1 MVAHPGV
8 SFNNLNLCNG
18 LLTRITSPQ
27 RKVLPRNQINGRC
40 MAGVKIKLSRLRIA
54 CEDQLVPFEGLW
66 GYTQSLNNYRG
77 TIFRFPLRTTATSS
91 GSALRN
97 SKRVVDESEVC
108 KLMKTYFH
116 EARTSLLFLR
126 RIKSIDFG
134 IQSQPD
140 FEWSITRLP
149 HVDEDVDLFSK
160 PVVCQITWK
169 SIFGTQLTG
178 KDIWWVAIEDLLP
191 KADRLP
197 DSSRRE
203 MKNVECGIAA
213 LISSK
218 FDSLSSPAAGP
229 EASRPR
235 MFSTLPLPTYSDLPV
250 HIHATFWLS
259 GDRQSIAIDDRG
271 IKSQGVGWN
280 RYLLQEALPNLY
292 LSFLDDILPQVRQRV
307 FSFWPQEEPP
317 KRSCAELLCESF
329 WQKLPGSS
337 QRLFPKAQPAVGAP
351 QRRPPES
358 LDISRAVFDFLYSSQ
373 SKTLAPLLMAMQ
385 VNLVRDIPIKITKHL
400 KAVPEVKCVTGP
412 MLRALFK
419 SENGRTNLLKEVAQ
433 NPNILEVLFDLLIP
447 VNAEL
452 HHLDGCHVLPL
463 ADGTLAT
470 LRLKN
475 SIGAESPK
483 YFVVSE
489 DELKLFGF
497 ASRHLVKSSIG
508 TMLEPVL
515 DSGKFNLARLKLC
528 DVKKLLEMKP
538 AVSTR
543 SAKEDRWLT
552 EFWKYWNSNIDSSMP
567 SSNIDTLKATIFG
580 ATSLRLNGTHLYSSP
595 QLFHTLPAVVEPS
608 SGEHKKLCD
617 RIPDL
622 WRFNPDLMPKSMAD
636 EEKSFY
642 CEASFYRFIRSLRLL
657 SGRSG
662 IGMFVK
668 THLDAANLKVRTPLK
683 ALRIPSYSKMS
694 HESSYIPKSLA
705 QG

>member
-1 MVAHPGV
+1 MVAHLGV

-116 EARTSLLFLR
+116 EGRTSLLFLR

-140 FEWSITRLP
+140 FEWSITRLL

-160 PVVCQITWK
+160 SVVCQITWK

-178 KDIWWVAIEDLLP
+178 KDKWWVAIEDLLP
-191 KADRLP
+191 EADRLP

-218 FDSLSSPAAGP
+218 FDSLSSPAVGP
-229 EASRPR
+229 EASPPR

-259 GDRQSIAIDDRG
+259 GDRQSIAIDDV
-271 IKSQGVGWN
+271 KSQGVGWN

-317 KRSCAELLCESF
+317 KRSCAELLCASF
-329 WQKLPGSS
+329 WQKLPRTS

-358 LDISRAVFDFLYSSQ
+358 LDISRAVFDFLSSSQ

-412 MLRALFK
+412 MLRTLFK

-447 VNAEL
+447 VDAEL

-515 DSGKFNLARLKLC
+515 ESGKFNLARLKLR

-538 AVSTR
+538 TVSTR
-543 SAKEDRWLT
+543 SAEEDRWLT
-552 EFWKYWNSNIDSSMP
+552 EFWKYWNSNIDSSVP
-567 SSNIDTLKATIFG
+567 SSNIDTLDAKIFG
-580 ATSLRLNGTHLYSSP
+580 RTRSGLNSTHLYASP
-595 QLFHTLPAVVEPS
+595 RVFHTVPAVVEPS

-617 RIPDL
+617 RFPDL
-622 WRFNPDLMPKSMAD
+622 WRFKPDLMPKSMAD

-642 CEASFYRFIRSLRLL
+642 HEASFYRLIRSLRLL

-668 THLDAANLKVRTPLK
+668 THLDAANLKVRTPFK
-683 ALRIPSYSKMS
+683 ALRIPSYSEMS
-694 HESSYIPKSLA
+694 HESSYIPKCLA

>member
-1 MVAHPGV
+1 
-8 SFNNLNLCNG
+8 
-18 LLTRITSPQ
+18 
-27 RKVLPRNQINGRC
+27 
-40 MAGVKIKLSRLRIA
+40 
-54 CEDQLVPFEGLW
+54 
-66 GYTQSLNNYRG
+66 
-77 TIFRFPLRTTATSS
+77 
-91 GSALRN
+91 LRN

-140 FEWSITRLP
+140 FEWSITRLL

-160 PVVCQITWK
+160 SVVCQITWK

-178 KDIWWVAIEDLLP
+178 KDKWWVAIEDLLP
-191 KADRLP
+191 EADRLP

-218 FDSLSSPAAGP
+218 FDSLSSTAVGP
-229 EASRPR
+229 EASPPR

-259 GDRQSIAIDDRG
+259 GDRQSIAIDDV
-271 IKSQGVGWN
+271 KSQGVGWN

-317 KRSCAELLCESF
+317 KRSCAELLCASF
-329 WQKLPGSS
+329 WQKLPRTS

-358 LDISRAVFDFLYSSQ
+358 LDISQAVFDFLSSSQ

-412 MLRALFK
+412 MLRTLFK

-447 VNAEL
+447 VDAEL
-452 HHLDGCHVLPL
+452 HDLNGCHVLPL

-475 SIGAESPK
+475 SIGVQSPK

-497 ASRHLVKSSIG
+497 ASGRLVKSSIG

-538 AVSTR
+538 AAVSIP
-543 SAKEDRWLT
+543 SAEENRWLAK
-552 EFWKYWNSNIDSSMP
+552 FWKYWNSNIDSSVP
-567 SSNIDTLKATIFG
+567 SSNIDTLDAKIFRG
-580 ATSLRLNGTHLYSSP
+580 TRSGLNSTHLYASP
-595 QLFHTLPAVVEPS
+595 RVFHTVPGVVEPS
-608 SGEHKKLCD
+608 SREHKKLCD
-617 RIPDL
+617 RIPYL

-642 CEASFYRFIRSLRLL
+642 YEASFYRLIRSLRML
-657 SGRSG
+657 SGQSG
-662 IGMFVK
+662 IGTFVK
-668 THLDAANLKVRTPLK
+668 THLDAANLKVRTTLK

-694 HESSYIPKSLA
+694 PESSYISKSLV